1 MLNTPIQ
8 PQQAR
13 AEKTRQ
19 KLIDAAIECLAKYG
33 YAGTELGQICD
44 VAKVSRRS
52 RQYYFP
58 SRVDLMMSVWQE
70 IRRRDDVIFKTF
82 QESKKLGLHATV
94 ELILESGFKKY
105 KTTQYLADLELK
117 LALRSDKELE
127 KVLKPQMEQ
136 REVDTDELWITL
148 FEDLGKTRSEIITIR
163 HLHVGL
169 LRGIIYEYLTRVD
182 RSLLPD
188 LEQQI
193 KTIIHSLL
201 I

>member
-1 MLNTPIQ
+1 MSLNPVK
-8 PQQAR
+8 PQQRR

-19 KLIDAAIECLAKYG
+19 KLIDAAIECLAEFG
-33 YAGTELGQICD
+33 YAGTELGLICD

-58 SRVDLMMSVWQE
+58 NRIELMMAVWQE
-70 IRRRDDVIFKTF
+70 IRQRDDVIFQTF
-82 QESKKLGLHATV
+82 QQSRGEGLHATV
-94 ELILESGFKKY
+94 ELILESGFIKY

-127 KVLKPQMEQ
+127 KILKPQMEQ
-136 REVDTDELWITL
+136 REIDTDELWIEL
-148 FEDLGKTRSEIITIR
+148 FAELGKSRSEIITIR

-188 LEQQI
+188 LENQI
-193 KTIIHSLL
+193 KSIMHSLL